1 MQPAARLS
9 HVAAAT
15 LHVITRQLTTP
26 FPCPPPPSPPPPS
39 SPLAPQ
45 AFFDDAARDDHSAKL
60 FGHVTGPQFRQVLTT
75 KLDWVVA
82 NEESALLIEK
92 FKHEDKPEF
101 INYIAFANTVD
112 PPERYLN
119 DY

>member
-1 MQPAARLS
+1 MLLCAHSL
-9 HVAAAT
+9 
-15 LHVITRQLTTP
+15 
-26 FPCPPPPSPPPPS
+26 PPHPSPPIFPS
-39 SPLAPQ
+39 YQ

-82 NEESALLIEK
+82 TEESALLIEK
-92 FKHEDKPEF
+92 FKNEDKPEF
-101 INYIAFANTVD
+101 VNYIAFANTVD